1 MNLLFLVFGISIF
14 TSTTDISS
22 VVEMIAPDD
31 VKVYNLVPGGMCP
44 GHFDLSPLEANKLFL
59 SDLIIYHGFECWLK
73 RVKGLKLD
81 VKIVDLQTDG
91 NWMIPDVYQKGALEI
106 YDILKREYSSDSVSI
121 RQIDKKYENFKMS
134 VDSISNIVRK
144 KKESIKGVKV
154 ICNEHQKDFLLFLGV
169 EVSAVFYPGDEIS
182 LKEIA
187 QTIKV
192 GREKNVQLVVDNS
205 QSGRKVGRTI
215 ADELKSKYVVLSN
228 FPEEKG
234 YKVTLL
240 NNIDLLL
247 EIVSD
252 KDTKSQ

>member
-73 RVKGLKLD
+73 RIKGLKLD
-81 VKIVDLQTDG
+81 VKIVDLQTDE

-106 YDILKREYSSDSVSI
+106 YGILKSEYGSDSVSI
-121 RQIDKKYENFKMS
+121 RKIDKNYEKFKMS
-134 VDSISNIVRK
+134 VDSISNIVQK
-144 KKESIKGVKV
+144 KKESIKGIKV
-154 ICNEHQKDFLLFLGV
+154 ICNEHQKDFLLFLGAK
-169 EVSAVFYPGDEIS
+169 VSAVFSPGDEIS

-187 QTIKV
+187 EIIKI
-192 GREKNVQLVVDNS
+192 GREKNVQLVVDNR
-205 QSGRKVGRTI
+205 QSGHKVGKTI

-234 YKVTLL
+234 YKSTLL
-240 NNIDLLL
+240 NNINLLL
-247 EIVSD
+247 DILID
-252 KDTKSQ
+252 KDKRS